1 MSKYSC
7 YSYHLILFLYL
18 VVPSR
23 GDAVVPKLASLSSF
37 LGGENRDDG
46 NEGEEGI
53 KRSSTSLFSSFSSI
67 EFLSGAFNLTD
78 PDGVTEMS
86 DLEFQELGFPLPTE
100 TPLVKPPTHSQYPEV
115 VLNSPFFTFFSNP
128 PEITDPPKDITVRS
142 GGIAAFYCYAS
153 GDPKPHILWRKDGEK
168 ISYSQTRYLISEFRG
183 GSLLRIEPARRKFD
197 DSKFECLA
205 ENGSGDPVSAT
216 STLKVVEDNNLPT
229 GFPEIK
235 QHPGMKVV
243 EKAHN
248 ALLVCQAA
256 GNPSVNVYWV
266 KDTMKLDVDSNPRLT
281 ILKQGKLRGSLQI
294 KDSQESDQGKYECV
308 AENSVG
314 TQYSYA
320 AQVYVRVRRVPPTF
334 SVQPDDVYNVMM
346 GSSLN
351 LTCVGV
357 GSPMPYVKWRK
368 GSQDMSALTPPIG
381 RNVLE
386 LQDISESANYTCVA
400 ASKLGIIEHTT
411 LVQVQARPRAPT
423 NVRLSDVTPTTVR
436 LSWSYPGNN
445 AEVMYYTIQYKPKL
459 ASWDYK
465 EVSGIITDFY
475 DIRGLS
481 PFTEYEFVILAVNN
495 VGRGEPSTPVVATTG
510 ETDGRDSGKKPGS
523 APRNVRVR
531 PLSSS
536 TMVIQWDEPQ
546 ANNGQITGYKVYYTT
561 NPSDSLTQWE
571 SQFVDNNKLTTISE
585 LIPHTI
591 YTIKVEAY
599 TAIGPGPPSEAVQ
612 VKTQQGVPS
621 QPSNFRVIEVRAT
634 TMTLA
639 WSSPSHSGEN
649 IVSYEL
655 YWNDTFTND
664 FQNQKSLDIISNY
677 TLEGLYPNTLYHVWL
692 GAKSRRGEGAT
703 TPPIAVRTEQYV
715 PGAPPDLVKAY
726 AESSTSLRVVWSPP
740 PPGKRNGKI
749 TYYEIYYVPS
759 ARPDSE
765 ATMVEIKN
773 PEAREYVI
781 DELRKYTEYRL
792 WMLAG
797 TSVGDGPI
805 SYPVVVKTGEDV
817 PGEPLNIRALA
828 INSSSVQVH
837 WDPPTDDD
845 KNGVIR
851 GYQIYVK
858 PKSSESEYYTMPLR
872 FITRNGKETE
882 FNVTGLQ
889 PDTRY
894 VIQVA
899 ALTRIG
905 DGTRSK
911 PVKVKT
917 PGGVPSRPNIDVK
930 LIKKDPTITMDIEWT
945 KPVKTYGELKGYRVR
960 YGRRGFKLTEI
971 LITDKDV
978 QHQEIS
984 NLEKGIEY
992 EFRIAGINKVGSGQE
1007 AIKPYLT
1014 PEGVPTDSPKNITTR
1029 FQTPDVIEI
1038 SYDAPPEESRN
1049 GQITM
1054 YDIQFWKAVSPEEKR
1069 IRSTTER
1076 KTVFANLEDNTEYKF
1091 SVRAN
1096 TRKGYGPW
1104 STQVS
1109 FRTDRNIIRAP
1120 LNVQAMATSGS
1131 SIEVWWEAVP
1141 LRTKVIGYEI
1151 FYTMTEVDDL
1161 DKWQRKT
1168 VGLVTSAD
1176 LINLESDAR
1185 YAVAVAARTHEGL
1198 GRLSQRINVK
1208 VRPRDVVVNLRARDV
1223 TTHTMTLSWGQ
1234 PIHLTPINYKISYN
1248 AYKEFVDAQGITQ
1261 SATIPTITILV
1272 SPKTTEYVIKDLSP
1286 FTTYHVNVTAI
1297 PPDRRYR
1304 PPAKITVTTQMA
1316 APQPMVKPDF
1326 YGVRKRNK
1334 GELTVFLPQASEEY
1348 GPISHY
1354 YLVVIPNSNSS
1365 TVKYPDQYDTVDL
1378 VANSKRKNKNRGD
1391 EDEPYIAAKFL
1402 QRAIPYT
1409 FVLGNGENHEGFINR
1424 KLEEEKMYKI
1434 FVRAY
1439 VDTPQ
1444 KHLYTSSPFSPELS
1458 LGMTQ
1463 EPPGPPPQRPRP
1475 GRDMYNGE
1483 NPKGMPNHDTS
1494 SMIWVVG
1501 PVIAGIAL
1509 ALLVVLIV
1517 VLRRRRQNPKQALA
1531 GDDVLVG
1538 GLEQGAV
1545 MTPLMSGFESAGNNN
1560 CAVISYPP
1568 PPPPSDPVEL
1578 RRLNFQTPGMISHP
1592 PIPVNEL
1599 ALRIDDLK
1607 GNDNLKFSQE
1617 YESIEPGQ
1625 QFTWDNSSMEINKPK
1640 NRYANVIAYDHS
1652 RVVLQPVDGVP
1663 GSDYINGN
1671 YCDGYRKQNAYIAT
1685 QGPLPETFA
1694 DFWRMVWEQRS
1705 STIVMLTKLEERARL
1720 KCDQYWPT
1728 RGTES
1733 YGVMSVTLT
1742 DTQELATYVIRTF
1755 QLQRVSSLNMGFTDR
1770 REVKQFQYTA
1780 WPDHGVPEHPAPF
1793 LLFLRRINCMN
1804 PMDAGPV
1811 ITHCSAGVGRTG
1823 AFIVIDSML
1832 ERIKNEKTIDV
1843 YGHVTCLRAQRN
1855 YMVQTEDQYVFIH
1868 DALLE
1873 AVMAGHTEVSA
1884 RNLHHHI
1891 QTLMQTEPGE
1901 NVTGMEMEF
1910 KKLSNVKAEPA
1921 RFMSANLPV
1930 NKFKN
1935 RLVNILPF
1943 ETSRVCL
1950 QPIRGVEGS
1959 DYINASY
1966 IDGYRYRNAYIATQ
1980 GPLNETIEDFW
1991 RMLWEHNS
1999 TIVVMLTK
2007 QREMGREKC
2016 AQYWPNDR
2024 SARYQFFVVDPIAEY
2039 NMPQYLLREFKVTDA
2054 RDGQSRTVRQFQ
2066 FTDWPEQGV
2075 PKSGDGFIEFIGQ
2088 VHKTKEQ
2095 FGQEGPITVHCS
2107 AGVGRTGVFITLSIV
2122 LERLQYEGVVDTF
2135 QTVRALR
2142 TQRPA
2147 MVQTEDQYQFCYRA
2161 ALEYLSSFDQIYPE

>member
-1 MSKYSC
+1 
-7 YSYHLILFLYL
+7 
-18 VVPSR
+18 
-23 GDAVVPKLASLSSF
+23 
-37 LGGENRDDG
+37 
-46 NEGEEGI
+46 
-53 KRSSTSLFSSFSSI
+53 
-67 EFLSGAFNLTD
+67 
-78 PDGVTEMS
+78 
-86 DLEFQELGFPLPTE
+86 
-100 TPLVKPPTHSQYPEV
+100 
-115 VLNSPFFTFFSNP
+115 
-128 PEITDPPKDITVRS
+128 
-142 GGIAAFYCYAS
+142 
-153 GDPKPHILWRKDGEK
+153 
-168 ISYSQTRYLISEFRG
+168 
-183 GSLLRIEPARRKFD
+183 
-197 DSKFECLA
+197 
-205 ENGSGDPVSAT
+205 
-216 STLKVVEDNNLPT
+216 
-229 GFPEIK
+229 
-235 QHPGMKVV
+235 
-243 EKAHN
+243 
-248 ALLVCQAA
+248 
-256 GNPSVNVYWV
+256 
-266 KDTMKLDVDSNPRLT
+266 
-281 ILKQGKLRGSLQI
+281 
-294 KDSQESDQGKYECV
+294 
-308 AENSVG
+308 
-314 TQYSYA
+314 
-320 AQVYVRVRRVPPTF
+320 
-334 SVQPDDVYNVMM
+334 
-346 GSSLN
+346 
-351 LTCVGV
+351 
-357 GSPMPYVKWRK
+357 
-368 GSQDMSALTPPIG
+368 
-381 RNVLE
+381 
-386 LQDISESANYTCVA
+386 
-400 ASKLGIIEHTT
+400 
-411 LVQVQARPRAPT
+411 
-423 NVRLSDVTPTTVR
+423 
-436 LSWSYPGNN
+436 
-445 AEVMYYTIQYKPKL
+445 
-459 ASWDYK
+459 
-465 EVSGIITDFY
+465 
-475 DIRGLS
+475 
-481 PFTEYEFVILAVNN
+481 
-495 VGRGEPSTPVVATTG
+495 
-510 ETDGRDSGKKPGS
+510 
-523 APRNVRVR
+523 
-531 PLSSS
+531 
-536 TMVIQWDEPQ
+536 
-546 ANNGQITGYKVYYTT
+546 
-561 NPSDSLTQWE
+561 
-571 SQFVDNNKLTTISE
+571 
-585 LIPHTI
+585 
-591 YTIKVEAY
+591 
-599 TAIGPGPPSEAVQ
+599 
-612 VKTQQGVPS
+612 
-621 QPSNFRVIEVRAT
+621 
-634 TMTLA
+634 
-639 WSSPSHSGEN
+639 
-649 IVSYEL
+649 
-655 YWNDTFTND
+655 
-664 FQNQKSLDIISNY
+664 
-677 TLEGLYPNTLYHVWL
+677 
-692 GAKSRRGEGAT
+692 
-703 TPPIAVRTEQYV
+703 
-715 PGAPPDLVKAY
+715 
-726 AESSTSLRVVWSPP
+726 
-740 PPGKRNGKI
+740 
-749 TYYEIYYVPS
+749 
-759 ARPDSE
+759 
-765 ATMVEIKN
+765 
-773 PEAREYVI
+773 
-781 DELRKYTEYRL
+781 
-792 WMLAG
+792 
-797 TSVGDGPI
+797 
-805 SYPVVVKTGEDV
+805 
-817 PGEPLNIRALA
+817 
-828 INSSSVQVH
+828 
-837 WDPPTDDD
+837 
-845 KNGVIR
+845 
-851 GYQIYVK
+851 
-858 PKSSESEYYTMPLR
+858 MPLR

-1755 QLQRVSSLNMGFTDR
+1755 QLQRMGFTDR

>member
-281 ILKQGKLRGSLQI
+281 ILKQGSLQI

-805 SYPVVVKTGEDV
+805 SYPVVVKTGEDAV
-817 PGEPLNIRALA
+817 YIPGEPLNIRALA